1 MNNGEKEMIG
11 LAAGGVPHRIL
22 VIDDNPDIHRDFKT
36 ILLEEQAN
44 TKLDSLGA
52 KLFGRSAC
60 KSTPKNKYE
69 LDFASQGK
77 EGHEKIKQA
86 LSQNRPYELAFVD
99 MRMPPGWDGLVTIEH
114 IWKTDPNIQVVIC
127 TAYSDYSWE
136 DISQRLGRSENLLI
150 LKKPFDSV
158 EIAQLAA
165 TLTKKWTLAK
175 RASMKMDELEQMV
188 KERTHKLA
196 TTNKK
201 LQQEITER
209 KKAEVALRESEEKFR
224 SLAEQSPNMIY
235 IHSKGKV
242 VYANKKCEEIMGCK
256 REEFYSND
264 FDFLTLIA
272 PESTD
277 LIKKNL
283 NKHLE
288 GEEIQPYEYTLISK
302 AGERIEA
309 INASKLIQ
317 YEGQKAILG
326 VVTDITE
333 RKRAEEALRQSEER
347 LKVLFESAPDAIF
360 LNDVKGNFVDG
371 NKAAEEMVGYA
382 KEELIGKNLSE
393 TGLLSE
399 EQIPKE
405 VKHLKEI
412 AMGKPTGPAEFTL
425 KRKDGS
431 YVIVEI
437 RTFPV
442 RIGNQTLGLGIAR
455 DITER
460 KKSELSQNELI
471 KKVDKINRELNDF
484 ASIVS
489 HDLKAPLR
497 GIKTLANWILAD
509 CADKLGDQ
517 ANEQINLLLDRVER
531 MYNLIEGALQYS
543 RLGQTKGKQIQVNL
557 NNFVPEIINMVVPP
571 ENITVT
577 IENELPVIEFEET
590 HIMQVFQNLLS
601 NAIKYMDKPKGWIK
615 IGCVEQDG
623 FWKFSVADNGP
634 GIEDKHFEKIFK
646 IFQALPTSPMFEGTG
661 VGLTIA
667 KKIVEL
673 YNGKIWVKSKVGQGS
688 TFFFTLPKQKGPR
701 LAGTKMGAKK

>member
-11 LAAGGVPHRIL
+11 FPQGGVPHRIL

-44 TKLDSLGA
+44 TKLDSRSA
-52 KLFGRSAC
+52 KLFGRSAR
-60 KSTPKNKYE
+60 KSTPKSKYE

-77 EGHEKIKQA
+77 DGYEKIKQA

-99 MRMPPGWDGLVTIEH
+99 MRISPGWDGLETIEH

-127 TAYSDYSWE
+127 TAHTDHSWE
-136 DISQRLGRSENLLI
+136 DISQRLGRSKNLLI

-188 KERTHKLA
+188 KERTHELA
-196 TTNKK
+196 TTNKQIQK
-201 LQQEITER
+201 EI
-209 KKAEVALRESEEKFR
+209 A
-224 SLAEQSPNMIY
+224 
-235 IHSKGKV
+235 
-242 VYANKKCEEIMGCK
+242 
-256 REEFYSND
+256 
-264 FDFLTLIA
+264 
-272 PESTD
+272 
-277 LIKKNL
+277 
-283 NKHLE
+283 
-288 GEEIQPYEYTLISK
+288 
-302 AGERIEA
+302 
-309 INASKLIQ
+309 
-317 YEGQKAILG
+317 
-326 VVTDITE
+326 E
-333 RKRAEEALRQSEER
+333 RKRAEETLRQSEER
-347 LKVLFESAPDAIF
+347 LLILFEYAPDAIF
-360 LNDVKGNFVDG
+360 LNDTKGNFVDG

-382 KEELIGKNLSE
+382 KEELIGKNISK

-399 EQIPKE
+399 EQVPKAA
-405 VKHLKEI
+405 KHLEEI
-412 AMGKPTGPAEFTL
+412 VKGKPTGPDEFTL

-431 YVIVEI
+431 YVTVEI

-471 KKVDKINRELNDF
+471 TKVDKINRELNDF

-543 RLGQTKGKQIQVNL
+543 RLGLTKGKLIQVNL
-557 NNFVPEIINMVVPP
+557 NTFVPEIINMVVPP

-577 IENELPVIEFEET
+577 IENKLPVIEFEET
-590 HIMQVFQNLLS
+590 QIMQVFQNLLS
-601 NAIKYMDKPKGWIK
+601 NAIKYMDKPQGWIK
-615 IGCVEQDG
+615 VGCVEQDG

-634 GIEDKHFEKIFK
+634 GIEEKHFEKIFK

-673 YNGKIWVKSKVGQGS
+673 YNGKIWVESKVGQGS
-688 TFFFTLPKQKGPR
+688 TFFFTLPKQKGPH

>member
-52 KLFGRSAC
+52 ELFGRSAC

-86 LSQNRPYELAFVD
+86 LSQNRPYELAFID
-99 MRMPPGWDGLVTIEH
+99 MRMPPGWDGLETIEH

-165 TLTKKWTLAK
+165 TLTKKRTLAK
-175 RASMKMDELEQMV
+175 QASMKMNELEQMV
-188 KERTHKLA
+188 KEGTHELA
-196 TTNKK
+196 TTNKHI
-201 LQQEITER
+201 QQEI
-209 KKAEVALRESEEKFR
+209 A
-224 SLAEQSPNMIY
+224 
-235 IHSKGKV
+235 
-242 VYANKKCEEIMGCK
+242 
-256 REEFYSND
+256 
-264 FDFLTLIA
+264 
-272 PESTD
+272 
-277 LIKKNL
+277 
-283 NKHLE
+283 
-288 GEEIQPYEYTLISK
+288 
-302 AGERIEA
+302 
-309 INASKLIQ
+309 
-317 YEGQKAILG
+317 
-326 VVTDITE
+326 E
-333 RKRAEEALRQSEER
+333 RKRAEEELKRPKAFLANIINALDDPVFVKDQEHRW
-347 LKVLFESAPDAIF
+347 VI
-360 LNDVKGNFVDG
+360 LND
-371 NKAAEEMVGYA
+371 AACKVMGRPR
-382 KEELIGKNLSE
+382 EELIGKTDYDLFAKEQADVFWEKDNLVFE
-393 TGLLSE
+393 TGQTNVNE
-399 EQIPKE
+399 E
-405 VKHLKEI
+405 EI
-412 AMGKPTGPAEFTL
+412 TWHGKLHTISTKKSLFIDSITGKKFIT
-425 KRKDGS
+425 GT
-431 YVIVEI
+431 I
-437 RTFPV
+437 
-442 RIGNQTLGLGIAR
+442 R

-517 ANEQINLLLDRVER
+517 ANEQINLLLERVER

-590 HIMQVFQNLLS
+590 RIMQVFQNLLS

-615 IGCVEQDG
+615 IGCVEEDG

-634 GIEDKHFEKIFK
+634 GIEEKHFEKIFK

-661 VGLTIA
+661 VGLTIT

-673 YNGKIWVKSKVGQGS
+673 YNGKIWVKSKVGRGS
-688 TFFFTLPKQKGPR
+688 TFFFTLPKQKVPR

>member
-150 LKKPFDSV
+150 LKKPFDSI

-165 TLTKKWTLAK
+165 TLTEKWILAK

-242 VYANKKCEEIMGCK
+242 VYANKKCEEIMGYK
-256 REEFYSND
+256 RKEFYSND

-277 LIKKNL
+277 LTKKNL

-302 AGERIEA
+302 AGERIEV

-382 KEELIGKNLSE
+382 KEELIGKNVYE

-399 EQIPKE
+399 EQIPKA
-405 VKHLKEI
+405 VKNLEKI
-412 AMGKPTGPAEFTL
+412 AMGKPTGTDEFTL

-634 GIEDKHFEKIFK
+634 GIEEKHFEKIFK

-673 YNGKIWVKSKVGQGS
+673 YNGKIWVESKVGQGS